1 METLYEVMT
10 CPPQIAN
17 KQFITHKANGKKNEL
32 VAIPG
37 WQHTKLRSVAGGQL
51 RLDQLSS
58 QLCSNPQLPDWDSNL
73 QLL

>member
-1 METLYEVMT
+1 METLIEVMT
-10 CPPQIAN
+10 CCPPVAS
-17 KQFITHKANGKKNEL
+17 KQFITHKANGEKNEL

-37 WQHTKLRSVAGGQL
+37 WQHTKLRSVEGAQL